1 MGKEKNKTKTFS
13 SVAEA
18 YIAGKRDGMIEG
30 YKRANAN
37 IKSTMDQLLEMY
49 IKNANEAFD
58 EAKSKLS
65 ERN

>member
-1 MGKEKNKTKTFS
+1 MKKEGSKTKTFN

-37 IKSTMDQLLEMY
+37 IKSTLDQLLEMY
-49 IKNANEAFD
+49 IKKANEAFD
-58 EAKSKLS
+58 DAKSKLS